1 MQILFQTGYVPSPKS
16 WTSIHETE
24 ADKNIFGNIKDLY
37 NKWVDDLEGVYTPD
51 ELATLHEVINSIPDS
66 NKFVHGDIHP
76 KNIMVQDGEL
86 LFIDMADLTY
96 GHLIFDYAGIA
107 LTHIMAKA
115 YVKQLFGV
123 DADAAEK
130 LYNDMIKAN
139 FPGRSDEELERIKNV
154 IMGYAGIKYAITP
167 AVNKNQDPK
176 ISEAVV
182 KKAREQIIPNA
193 KRLIG
198 AIDF

>member
-1 MQILFQTGYVPSPKS
+1 
-16 WTSIHETE
+16 
-24 ADKNIFGNIKDLY
+24 
-37 NKWVDDLEGVYTPD
+37 
-51 ELATLHEVINSIPDS
+51 
-66 NKFVHGDIHP
+66 
-76 KNIMVQDGEL
+76 MVQNDEL

-115 YVKQLFGV
+115 YVKKLFGV

-176 ISEAVV
+176 ICEAVV
-182 KKAREQIIPNA
+182 KKAKEQIIPNA